1 MLSWLSWFFDDLF
14 YWIAVFA
21 LAGGAIAYLLSYFVG
36 FIPMLKSH
44 AMILKVVGLVLV
56 IGGGY
61 YVADHNGYQRRVVED
76 KVEIDRLNGEA
87 RAKEEELKVKVK
99 NLNSSLQKAKNEIN
113 SNKATKYADA
123 DAGRMRLCPS
133 SGVQT
138 DPSSSSGNTTNESDS
153 ERQTVKA
160 LIDIASEGDTAI
172 VSLNSCIAQYNQVM
186 QTVNEGVK

>member
-1 MLSWLSWFFDDLF
+1 MFSWLSWFFDDLF

-21 LAGGAIAYLLSYFVG
+21 LAGGAISYLLSYFVG
-36 FIPMLKSH
+36 FIPMLKAH
-44 AMILKVVGLVLV
+44 AMILKGVGLVLV

-113 SNKATKYADA
+113 SNKTTKYADA

-133 SGVQT
+133 SGVQA

-172 VSLNSCIAQYNQVM
+172 ISLNSCIAQYETVM
-186 QTVNEGVK
+186 KTVNEGVK